1 MHILIFKFGAKIV
14 QIFNMERKNL
24 KNFDQIKVRLLQF
37 AESQKIPKTKFFEQ
51 NQLAASNFSGK
62 GAESALSTD
71 KIVQILTCYPELNSE
86 WLLLG
91 RGEMLRSATQSVG
104 NISHSTAVG
113 VNVNGNDI
121 NISYDPLLLPTV
133 ESLSDSVARLTAQN
147 AQLLGEL
154 SRLISIVEK
163 KAL

>member
-1 MHILIFKFGAKIV
+1 MSEKKLEKTD
-14 QIFNMERKNL
+14 E
-24 KNFDQIKVRLLQF
+24 IKLRLLQF
-37 AESQKIPKTKFFEQ
+37 AKTQKIPMGEFYEKIQCHPST
-51 NQLAASNFSGK
+51 FSGK
-62 GAESALSTD
+62 GLLSSLSGQTISEIINKFPD
-71 KIVQILTCYPELNSE
+71 LNSD

-91 RGEMLRSATQSVG
+91 RGEMLRSATQNVG

-154 SRLISIVEK
+154 SRLIDIVQK
-163 KAL
+163 KLC

>member
-1 MHILIFKFGAKIV
+1 M
-14 QIFNMERKNL
+14 QEKNKRNL
-24 KNFDQIKVRLLQF
+24 DEIKQRLLLF
-37 AESQKIPKTKFFEQ
+37 AETQGIPKGEFYEKISVPQ
-51 NQLAASNFSGK
+51 SNFGGK
-62 GAESALSTD
+62 SMKSSLASS
-71 KIVQILTCYPELNSE
+71 KITEILTQYPDLNSD

-133 ESLSDSVARLTAQN
+133 ESLSDSVAKLTAQN

-163 KAL
+163 KIA

>member
-1 MHILIFKFGAKIV
+1 
-14 QIFNMERKNL
+14 MEKL
-24 KNFDQIKVRLLQF
+24 TEIKSRLLQF
-37 AESQKIPKTKFFEQ
+37 AEQQGLKKEEFYRQIGIDG
-51 NQLAASNFSGK
+51 ANFRGK
-62 GAESALSTD
+62 NALSELGSE
-71 KIVQILTCYPELNSE
+71 KIVSILSTFPDLNSD

-91 RGEMLRSATQSVG
+91 RGEMLRSSTQSVG

-133 ESLSDSVARLTAQN
+133 ESLSDSVSRLTAQN

-154 SRLISIVEK
+154 SRLIDIIQNK
-163 KAL
+163 MM

>member
-1 MHILIFKFGAKIV
+1 VEKLT
-14 QIFNMERKNL
+14 E
-24 KNFDQIKVRLLQF
+24 IKSRLLQF
-37 AESQKIPKTKFFEQ
+37 AEQQGLKKEEFYRQIGIDG
-51 NQLAASNFSGK
+51 ANFRGK
-62 GAESALSTD
+62 NALSELGSE
-71 KIVQILTCYPELNSE
+71 KIVSILSTFPDLNSD

-104 NISHSTAVG
+104 NIAHSTAVG

-133 ESLSDSVARLTAQN
+133 ESLSDSVAKLTAQN

-163 KAL
+163 KLC

>member
-1 MHILIFKFGAKIV
+1 
-14 QIFNMERKNL
+14 MEKL
-24 KNFDQIKVRLLQF
+24 TEIKSRLLQF
-37 AESQKIPKTKFFEQ
+37 AEQQGLKKEEFYRQIGIDG
-51 NQLAASNFSGK
+51 ANFRGK
-62 GAESALSTD
+62 NALSELGSE
-71 KIVQILTCYPELNSE
+71 KIVSILSTFPELNSD

-91 RGEMLRSATQSVG
+91 RGEMLRSASQSVG

-133 ESLSDSVARLTAQN
+133 ESLSDSVAKLTAQN

-154 SRLISIVEK
+154 SRLISIVER

>member
-1 MHILIFKFGAKIV
+1 
-14 QIFNMERKNL
+14 MEKL
-24 KNFDQIKVRLLQF
+24 TEIKSRLLQF
-37 AESQKIPKTKFFEQ
+37 AEQQGLKKEEFYRQIGIDG
-51 NQLAASNFSGK
+51 ANFRGK
-62 GAESALSTD
+62 NALSELGSE
-71 KIVQILTCYPELNSE
+71 KIVSILSTFPELNSD

-91 RGEMLRSATQSVG
+91 RGEMLRSASQSVG

-133 ESLSDSVARLTAQN
+133 ESLSDSVAKLTAQN

>member
-1 MHILIFKFGAKIV
+1 MQEKTAKIS
-14 QIFNMERKNL
+14 E
-24 KNFDQIKVRLLQF
+24 IKGRFLQF
-37 AESQKIPKTKFFEQ
+37 LDTQNVSVYKFSTESGISKSQ
-51 NQLAASNFSGK
+51 FSGK
-62 GAESALSTD
+62 SLESELGGSQ
-71 KIVQILTCYPELNSE
+71 ISEILTHFPELNSD
-86 WLLLG
+86 WLLTG
-91 RGEMLRSATQSVG
+91 KGEMLRPASQTVG

-121 NISYDPLLLPTV
+121 NISYDPLLPTV

-163 KAL
+163 KIC

>member
-1 MHILIFKFGAKIV
+1 
-14 QIFNMERKNL
+14 MEKL
-24 KNFDQIKVRLLQF
+24 TEIKSRLLQF
-37 AESQKIPKTKFFEQ
+37 AEQQGLKKEEFYRQIGIDG
-51 NQLAASNFSGK
+51 ANFRGK
-62 GAESALSTD
+62 NALSELGSE
-71 KIVQILTCYPELNSE
+71 KIVSILSTFPELNSD

-91 RGEMLRSATQSVG
+91 RGEMLRPATQSVG

-121 NISYDPLLLPTV
+121 NISYDPLLPTV
-133 ESLSDSVARLTAQN
+133 ESLSDSVAKLTAQN

>member
-1 MHILIFKFGAKIV
+1 MKVSGITKQDFCEKTGISYS
-14 QIFNMERKNL
+14 NMVGKSLQSEL
-24 KNFDQIKVRLLQF
+24 GGDQIYEILQ
-37 AESQKIPKTKFFEQ
+37 
-51 NQLAASNFSGK
+51 NFP
-62 GAESALSTD
+62 D
-71 KIVQILTCYPELNSE
+71 LNSD

-121 NISYDPLLLPTV
+121 NISYDPLLPTV
-133 ESLSDSVARLTAQN
+133 ESLSDSVAKLTAQN

>member
-1 MHILIFKFGAKIV
+1 M
-14 QIFNMERKNL
+14 
-24 KNFDQIKVRLLQF
+24 QF

-71 KIVQILTCYPELNSE
+71 KIVQILTCFPELNSD

-104 NISHSTAVG
+104 NIAHSTAVG

-133 ESLSDSVARLTAQN
+133 ESLSDSVAKLTAQN

>member
-1 MHILIFKFGAKIV
+1 
-14 QIFNMERKNL
+14 MERKNL
-24 KNFDQIKVRLLQF
+24 QNFDEIKQRLLQF
-37 AESQKIPKTKFFEQ
+37 AESQKIPKGEFYEKISLFP
-51 NQLAASNFSGK
+51 SNFAGK
-62 GAESALSTD
+62 GAESALKSD
-71 KIVQILTCYPELNSE
+71 NIVKVLTEFPELNSD

-91 RGEMLRSATQSVG
+91 RGEMLRPASQTVG

-147 AQLLGEL
+147 AQLLAEL
-154 SRLISIVEK
+154 SRLVSIIEK
-163 KAL
+163 KIL

>member
-1 MHILIFKFGAKIV
+1 M
-14 QIFNMERKNL
+14 
-24 KNFDQIKVRLLQF
+24 QF

-91 RGEMLRSATQSVG
+91 RGEMLRSASQSVG

-121 NISYDPLLLPTV
+121 NISYDPLLPTV
-133 ESLSDSVARLTAQN
+133 ESLSDSVAKLTAQN

>member
-1 MHILIFKFGAKIV
+1 
-14 QIFNMERKNL
+14 MERKNL

-91 RGEMLRSATQSVG
+91 RGEMLRSASQSVG

-121 NISYDPLLLPTV
+121 NISYDPLLPTV
-133 ESLSDSVARLTAQN
+133 ESLSDSVAKLTAQN

>member
-1 MHILIFKFGAKIV
+1 MAKIKDRTLEYLKTSGITK
-14 QIFNMERKNL
+14 QEFCEKTGISYSNMVGKSLQSE
-24 KNFDQIKVRLLQF
+24 FGGDQIYEILQ
-37 AESQKIPKTKFFEQ
+37 KFP
-51 NQLAASNFSGK
+51 
-62 GAESALSTD
+62 D
-71 KIVQILTCYPELNSE
+71 LNSD

-104 NISHSTAVG
+104 NIAHSTAVG

-133 ESLSDSVARLTAQN
+133 ESLSDSVAKLTAQN

-163 KAL
+163 KLC

>member
-1 MHILIFKFGAKIV
+1 
-14 QIFNMERKNL
+14 MERKNL

-91 RGEMLRSATQSVG
+91 RGEMLRQPATHIATSPGDNPSV
-104 NISHSTAVG
+104 
-113 VNVNGNDI
+113 
-121 NISYDPLLLPTV
+121 
-133 ESLSDSVARLTAQN
+133 VAFLNSKLEKTEAELALANQTI
-147 AQLLGEL
+147 GEL
-154 SRLISIVEK
+154 RYIIRQLREK
-163 KAL
+163 ASSPSAATTPESTYA

>member
-1 MHILIFKFGAKIV
+1 M
-14 QIFNMERKNL
+14 QEKNKRNL
-24 KNFDQIKVRLLQF
+24 DEIKQRLLQF
-37 AESQKIPKTKFFEQ
+37 ADSQGIPKMEFYEKISVPQ
-51 NQLAASNFSGK
+51 SNFGGK
-62 GAESALSTD
+62 SMESSLASS
-71 KIVQILTCYPELNSE
+71 KITEILMQYPELNSD

-91 RGEMLRSATQSVG
+91 RGEMLRPANQAVG

-121 NISYDPLLLPTV
+121 NISYDPLLPTV

-154 SRLISIVEK
+154 SRLISIVERK
-163 KAL
+163 IA

>member
-1 MHILIFKFGAKIV
+1 MESSLASSKITEILM
-14 QIFNMERKNL
+14 Q
-24 KNFDQIKVRLLQF
+24 
-37 AESQKIPKTKFFEQ
+37 
-51 NQLAASNFSGK
+51 
-62 GAESALSTD
+62 
-71 KIVQILTCYPELNSE
+71 YPDLNSD

-91 RGEMLRSATQSVG
+91 RGEMLRSASQSVG

-121 NISYDPLLLPTV
+121 NISYDPLLPTV
-133 ESLSDSVARLTAQN
+133 ESLSDSVAKLTAQN

-154 SRLISIVEK
+154 SRLISIVER

>member
-1 MHILIFKFGAKIV
+1 VEKLT
-14 QIFNMERKNL
+14 E
-24 KNFDQIKVRLLQF
+24 IKSRLLQF
-37 AESQKIPKTKFFEQ
+37 AEQQGLKKEEFYRQIGIDG
-51 NQLAASNFSGK
+51 ANFRGK
-62 GAESALSTD
+62 NALSELGSE
-71 KIVQILTCYPELNSE
+71 KIVSILSTFPDLNSD

-121 NISYDPLLLPTV
+121 NISYDPLLPTV

>member
-1 MHILIFKFGAKIV
+1 VSI
-14 QIFNMERKNL
+14 
-24 KNFDQIKVRLLQF
+24 
-37 AESQKIPKTKFFEQ
+37 
-51 NQLAASNFSGK
+51 
-62 GAESALSTD
+62 LSTF
-71 KIVQILTCYPELNSE
+71 PELNSD

-91 RGEMLRSATQSVG
+91 KGEMLRPATQSVG
-104 NISHSTAVG
+104 NITHSTAVG

-133 ESLSDSVARLTAQN
+133 ESLSDSVAKLTAQN

>member
-1 MHILIFKFGAKIV
+1 
-14 QIFNMERKNL
+14 MEKL
-24 KNFDQIKVRLLQF
+24 TEIKSRLLQF
-37 AESQKIPKTKFFEQ
+37 AEQQGLKKEEFYRQIGIDG
-51 NQLAASNFSGK
+51 ANFRGK
-62 GAESALSTD
+62 NALSELGSE
-71 KIVQILTCYPELNSE
+71 KIVSILSTFPELNSD

-91 RGEMLRSATQSVG
+91 RGEMLRPANQTVG

-121 NISYDPLLLPTV
+121 NISYDPLLLPPV

-154 SRLISIVEK
+154 SRLITIIEK
-163 KAL
+163 KIC